1 MSDSSPSSSS
11 SSSYKTPATSP
22 SETLYNTENRI
33 RFAPRGT
40 KSSITDD
47 IVVLN
52 PRNVQ
57 QWQLDAASARAE
69 GTTNKLEARLDKATA
84 ENLALDSEAALLR
97 YEMDGTFSLRK
108 EDLKRDQRRHN
119 RALLFCVLA
128 VFAGFLWSWV
138 FQRGANEVFELFD
151 SDLS

>member
-1 MSDSSPSSSS
+1 MSDYSPSST
-11 SSSYKTPATSP
+11 SYKTPATSP

-47 IVVLN
+47 IVVLD
-52 PRNVQ
+52 PRN
-57 QWQLDAASARAE
+57 
-69 GTTNKLEARLDKATA
+69 ARLDKATA

-97 YEMDGTFSLRK
+97 YEMDGIFSLRE
-108 EDLKRDQRRHN
+108 EDLERDQRRHN
-119 RALLFCVLA
+119 RALLFCILA

>member
-1 MSDSSPSSSS
+1 MSDYSPSST
-11 SSSYKTPATSP
+11 SYKTPATSP

-33 RFAPRGT
+33 RFAPSGT

-47 IVVLN
+47 IV
-52 PRNVQ
+52 
-57 QWQLDAASARAE
+57 WQLDAASARTE

-97 YEMDGTFSLRK
+97 YEMDGIFSLRE
-108 EDLKRDQRRHN
+108 EDLERDERRHN

>member
-1 MSDSSPSSSS
+1 MSDYSPSST
-11 SSSYKTPATSP
+11 SYKTPATSP

-47 IVVLN
+47 IVVLDPHN
-52 PRNVQ
+52 
-57 QWQLDAASARAE
+57 
-69 GTTNKLEARLDKATA
+69 LEARLDKATA

-97 YEMDGTFSLRK
+97 YEMDGIFSLRE
-108 EDLKRDQRRHN
+108 EDLERDQRRHN

>member
-1 MSDSSPSSSS
+1 MSDYSPSST
-11 SSSYKTPATSP
+11 SYKTPATSP

-33 RFAPRGT
+33 RFAPSGT

-47 IVVLN
+47 IVVLD
-52 PRNVQ
+52 PRN
-57 QWQLDAASARAE
+57 
-69 GTTNKLEARLDKATA
+69 ARLDKATA

-97 YEMDGTFSLRK
+97 YEMDGIFSLRE
-108 EDLKRDQRRHN
+108 EDLERDERRHN

>member
-1 MSDSSPSSSS
+1 MSDYSPSST
-11 SSSYKTPATSP
+11 SYKTPATSP

-47 IVVLN
+47 IVVLG
-52 PRNVQ
+52 PRN
-57 QWQLDAASARAE
+57 
-69 GTTNKLEARLDKATA
+69 LEARLDKATA
-84 ENLALDSEAALLR
+84 ENLALDSEAALLH
-97 YEMDGTFSLRK
+97 YEMDGIFSLRE
-108 EDLKRDQRRHN
+108 EDLERDQRRHN
-119 RALLFCVLA
+119 RALLFCILA

>member
-1 MSDSSPSSSS
+1 MSDYSPSST
-11 SSSYKTPATSP
+11 SYKTPATSP

-47 IVVLN
+47 IVVLD
-52 PRNVQ
+52 PRN
-57 QWQLDAASARAE
+57 
-69 GTTNKLEARLDKATA
+69 LEARLDKATA

-97 YEMDGTFSLRK
+97 YEMEDIFSLRE
-108 EDLKRDQRRHN
+108 EDLERDQRRHN
-119 RALLFCVLA
+119 RALLLCVLA

>member
-1 MSDSSPSSSS
+1 MSDYSPSST
-11 SSSYKTPATSP
+11 SYKTPATSP

-47 IVVLN
+47 IVVLD
-52 PRNVQ
+52 PRN
-57 QWQLDAASARAE
+57 
-69 GTTNKLEARLDKATA
+69 LEARLDKATA

-97 YEMDGTFSLRK
+97 YEMDGIFSLRE
-108 EDLKRDQRRHN
+108 EDLERDQRRHN
-119 RALLFCVLA
+119 RALLFCILA

>member
-1 MSDSSPSSSS
+1 MSDYSPSST
-11 SSSYKTPATSP
+11 SYKTPATSP

-47 IVVLN
+47 IVVLD
-52 PRNVQ
+52 PRN
-57 QWQLDAASARAE
+57 
-69 GTTNKLEARLDKATA
+69 LEARLDKATA

-97 YEMDGTFSLRK
+97 YEMDGIFSLR
-108 EDLKRDQRRHN
+108 EENLERDQRRHN

>member
-1 MSDSSPSSSS
+1 MSDYSPSST
-11 SSSYKTPATSP
+11 SYKTPATSP

-47 IVVLN
+47 IVVLD
-52 PRNVQ
+52 PRN
-57 QWQLDAASARAE
+57 
-69 GTTNKLEARLDKATA
+69 LEARLDKATA

-97 YEMDGTFSLRK
+97 YEMDGIFSLRE
-108 EDLKRDQRRHN
+108 EDLERDQRRHN

-128 VFAGFLWSWV
+128 VFARFLWSWV

>member
-1 MSDSSPSSSS
+1 MSDYSPSST
-11 SSSYKTPATSP
+11 SYKTPATSP

-47 IVVLN
+47 IVVLD
-52 PRNVQ
+52 PRN
-57 QWQLDAASARAE
+57 
-69 GTTNKLEARLDKATA
+69 ARLDKATA

-97 YEMDGTFSLRK
+97 YEMDGIFSLRE
-108 EDLKRDQRRHN
+108 EDLERDQRRHN

>member
-1 MSDSSPSSSS
+1 MSDYSPSST
-11 SSSYKTPATSP
+11 SYKTPATSP

-47 IVVLN
+47 IV
-52 PRNVQ
+52 
-57 QWQLDAASARAE
+57 WQLDAASARTE

-97 YEMDGTFSLRK
+97 YEMDGIFSLRE
-108 EDLKRDQRRHN
+108 EDLERDQRRHN

>member
-1 MSDSSPSSSS
+1 MSDYSPSST
-11 SSSYKTPATSP
+11 SYKTPATSP

-47 IVVLN
+47 IVVLD
-52 PRNVQ
+52 PRN
-57 QWQLDAASARAE
+57 
-69 GTTNKLEARLDKATA
+69 LEARLDKATA

-97 YEMDGTFSLRK
+97 YEMDGIFSLRE
-108 EDLKRDQRRHN
+108 EDLERDQRRHN

>member
-1 MSDSSPSSSS
+1 MSDYSPSST
-11 SSSYKTPATSP
+11 SYKTPATSP

-33 RFAPRGT
+33 RFAPSGT

-47 IVVLN
+47 IVVLD
-52 PRNVQ
+52 PRN
-57 QWQLDAASARAE
+57 
-69 GTTNKLEARLDKATA
+69 LEARLDKATA

-97 YEMDGTFSLRK
+97 YEMDGIFSLRE
-108 EDLKRDQRRHN
+108 EDLERDERRHN